1 MVQFDQLRISDDG
14 KELFIDV
21 HVNTSSYFKNVYL
34 NGIVII
40 DANSKEKDCKS
51 KDYTGISETDPY
63 VPNNN
68 YVYKSEISGNEKEL
82 HLRLTKADFDAAFV
96 NMNSG
101 GGLDSSKPYAKV
113 SFNKPNFS
121 DSLFF
126 VYIICKGA
134 DSECTPCVLDS
145 SKPTVGVTFDEK
157 LLYQRAMDYIKQ
169 LSGNCTMPREFI
181 DFILLWNGFNASIE
195 TQHYVPALKYWQM
208 LFDNPKFINSITTKG
223 CGCHG

>member
-82 HLRLTKADFDAAFV
+82 HLRLTKADFNAAFV
-96 NMNSG
+96 NMNSD

-126 VYIICKGA
+126 VYIICKGV

-157 LLYQRAMDYIKQ
+157 LLYQRVMDYIKQ
-169 LSGNCTMPREFI
+169 LSDNCTVPREFI
-181 DFILLWNGFNASIE
+181 DFILLWNGFKASIE
-195 TQHYVPALKYWQM
+195 TEHYVPALKYWQM
-208 LFDNPKFINSITTKG
+208 LFDNPKFINGITTKG

>member
-82 HLRLTKADFDAAFV
+82 HLRLTKADFDVAFV

-134 DSECTPCVLDS
+134 DSECTPCILDS

-157 LLYQRAMDYIKQ
+157 LLYQRVMDYIKQ
-169 LSGNCTMPREFI
+169 LSDNCIVPREFI
-181 DFILLWNGFNASIE
+181 DFILLWNGFKASIE
-195 TQHYVPALKYWQM
+195 TEHYVPALKYWQM
-208 LFDNPKFINSITTKG
+208 LFDNPKFINGITIKG

>member
-101 GGLDSSKPYAKV
+101 EGLDSSKPYARV

-157 LLYQRAMDYIKQ
+157 LLYQRVMDYIKQ
-169 LSGNCTMPREFI
+169 LSDNCTVPREFI
-181 DFILLWNGFNASIE
+181 DFILLWNGFKASIE
-195 TQHYVPALKYWQM
+195 TEHYVPALKYWQM
-208 LFDNPKFINSITTKG
+208 LFNNTKFINGITTKG

>member
-82 HLRLTKADFDAAFV
+82 HLRLTKADFDTAFV

-101 GGLDSSKPYAKV
+101 EGLDSSKPYAKV

-157 LLYQRAMDYIKQ
+157 LLYQRVMDYIKQ
-169 LSGNCTMPREFI
+169 LSDNCTVPREFI
-181 DFILLWNGFNASIE
+181 DFILLWNGFKASIE
-195 TQHYVPALKYWQM
+195 TEHYVPALKYWQM
-208 LFDNPKFINSITTKG
+208 LFDNPKFINGITTKG

>member
-157 LLYQRAMDYIKQ
+157 LLYQRVMDYIKQ
-169 LSGNCTMPREFI
+169 LSDNCTVPREFI
-181 DFILLWNGFNASIE
+181 DFILLWNGFKASIE
-195 TQHYVPALKYWQM
+195 TEHYVPALKYWQM
-208 LFDNPKFINSITTKG
+208 LFDNPKFINGITTKG

>member
-126 VYIICKGA
+126 VYIICKGV

-169 LSGNCTMPREFI
+169 LSDNCTVPREFI
-181 DFILLWNGFNASIE
+181 DFILLWNGFKASIE
-195 TQHYVPALKYWQM
+195 TEHYVPALKYWQM
-208 LFDNPKFINSITTKG
+208 LFDNPKFINGITTKG

>member
-51 KDYTGISETDPY
+51 KDYTGISETNPY
-63 VPNNN
+63 APNNN

-82 HLRLTKADFDAAFV
+82 HLRLTKTDFDAAFV

-157 LLYQRAMDYIKQ
+157 LLYQRVMDYIKQ
-169 LSGNCTMPREFI
+169 LSDNCTVPREFI
-181 DFILLWNGFNASIE
+181 DFILLWNGFKASIE
-195 TQHYVPALKYWQM
+195 TEHYVPALKYWQM
-208 LFDNPKFINSITTKG
+208 LFNNPKFINGITTKG

>member
-126 VYIICKGA
+126 VYIICKGV

-169 LSGNCTMPREFI
+169 LSDNCTVPREFI
-181 DFILLWNGFNASIE
+181 DFILLWNGFKASIE
-195 TQHYVPALKYWQM
+195 TEHYVPALKYWQM
-208 LFDNPKFINSITTKG
+208 LFDNPKFINGIATKG

>member
-82 HLRLTKADFDAAFV
+82 HLRLTKADFNAAFV
-96 NMNSG
+96 NMNSS

-126 VYIICKGA
+126 VYIICKGV

-157 LLYQRAMDYIKQ
+157 LLYQRVMDYIKQ
-169 LSGNCTMPREFI
+169 LSDNCTVPREFI
-181 DFILLWNGFNASIE
+181 DFILLWNGFKASIE
-195 TQHYVPALKYWQM
+195 TEHYVPALKYWQM
-208 LFDNPKFINSITTKG
+208 LFDNPKFINGITTKG

>member
-126 VYIICKGA
+126 VYIICKGV

-157 LLYQRAMDYIKQ
+157 LLYQRTMDYIKQ
-169 LSGNCTMPREFI
+169 LSDNCTVPREFI
-181 DFILLWNGFNASIE
+181 DFILLWNGFKASIE
-195 TQHYVPALKYWQM
+195 TEHYVPALKYWQM
-208 LFDNPKFINSITTKG
+208 LFDNPKFINGITTKG

>member
-1 MVQFDQLRISDDG
+1 MVQLDQLRISDDG

-40 DANSKEKDCKS
+40 DANSKEKDCNS

-101 GGLDSSKPYAKV
+101 GGLDSSKPYAKI

-157 LLYQRAMDYIKQ
+157 LLYQRVMDYIKQ
-169 LSGNCTMPREFI
+169 LSDNCTVPREFI
-181 DFILLWNGFNASIE
+181 DFILLWNGFKASIE
-195 TQHYVPALKYWQM
+195 TEHYVPALKYWQM
-208 LFDNPKFINSITTKG
+208 LFNNPKFINGITTKG

>member
-82 HLRLTKADFDAAFV
+82 HLRLTKADFDTAFV

-134 DSECTPCVLDS
+134 DSEYTPCVLDS

-157 LLYQRAMDYIKQ
+157 LLYQRVMDYIKQ
-169 LSGNCTMPREFI
+169 LSDNCTVPREFI
-181 DFILLWNGFNASIE
+181 DFILLWNGFKASIE
-195 TQHYVPALKYWQM
+195 TEHYVPALKYWQM
-208 LFDNPKFINSITTKG
+208 LFNNPKFINGITTKG
-223 CGCHG
+223 CGCYG

>member
-51 KDYTGISETDPY
+51 KDYTGISETNPY

-68 YVYKSEISGNEKEL
+68 YVYKSEILGNEKEL

-101 GGLDSSKPYAKV
+101 DVVNSLKPYAKV

-157 LLYQRAMDYIKQ
+157 LLYQRVMDYTKQ
-169 LSGNCTMPREFI
+169 LSDNCTVPREFI
-181 DFILLWNGFNASIE
+181 DFILLWNGFKASIE
-195 TQHYVPALKYWQM
+195 TEHYVPALKYWQM
-208 LFDNPKFINSITTKG
+208 LFNNPKFINGITTKG

>member
-169 LSGNCTMPREFI
+169 LSDNCTVPREFI
-181 DFILLWNGFNASIE
+181 DFILLWNGFKASIE
-195 TQHYVPALKYWQM
+195 TEHYVPALKYWQM
-208 LFDNPKFINSITTKG
+208 LFDNPKFINGITTKG

>member
-126 VYIICKGA
+126 VYIICKGV

-169 LSGNCTMPREFI
+169 LSDNCTVPREFI
-181 DFILLWNGFNASIE
+181 DFILLWNGFKASIE
-195 TQHYVPALKYWQM
+195 TEHYVSALKYWQM
-208 LFDNPKFINSITTKG
+208 LFDNPKFINGITTKG

>member
-126 VYIICKGA
+126 VYIICKGV

-157 LLYQRAMDYIKQ
+157 LLYQRVMDYIKQ
-169 LSGNCTMPREFI
+169 LSDNCTVSREFI
-181 DFILLWNGFNASIE
+181 DFILLWNGFKASIE
-195 TQHYVPALKYWQM
+195 TEHYVPALKYWQM
-208 LFDNPKFINSITTKG
+208 LFNNPKFINGITTKG